1 MALDASI
8 RRQFPFLASRP
19 GVAYLDSAAV
29 TQMPEP
35 AIEAM
40 NRAMRAG
47 LGNVHR
53 GLHALADDATTLYE
67 NARSTVAGF
76 LNANPDEIIF
86 TKNATEALNLAA
98 RTLCER
104 WSENDAIAITRLE
117 HHSNALPWLQAAVSR
132 GIAIRWIGINPDGTL
147 KEEDVDAAFHDGRVR
162 LLAVTGQ
169 SNVLGTRPD
178 LKKLVA
184 LAKKHG
190 ALTCVDAAQLA
201 GHAPIDVQAL
211 GCDLLALSSHKTYG
225 PTGVGA
231 LYGKKDVLASMPP
244 FLTGGGMVREV
255 HDDGFT
261 PADDAQRFEA
271 GTPPI
276 LPAIGWSAA
285 LEWQSAIPWKDR
297 VAHEV
302 SLIALLLEELRGAD
316 GVRILGPAGAKAL
329 AGRPG
334 DDSVSGCVSFT
345 IDGVHPHD
353 AAQILGDAGV
363 CVRAGHHCA
372 QPLHAALGIEASV
385 RASVGLYTNEEDI
398 RALAPAIAKARSILL
413 R

>member
-1 MALDASI
+1 MALDASV

-19 GVAYLDSAAV
+19 DVAYLDSAAA
-29 TQMPEP
+29 TQMPEA

-40 NRAMRAG
+40 DRAMRAG

-53 GLHALADDATTLYE
+53 GLHPLADDATRLYE
-67 NARSTVAGF
+67 EARSSVATF
-76 LNANPDEIIF
+76 LNAYPDEIIF

-98 RTLCER
+98 RTLSER
-104 WSENDAIAITRLE
+104 WGEDDAVAITRLE
-117 HHSNALPWLQAAVSR
+117 HHANALPWLQAATAR
-132 GIAIRWIGINPDGTL
+132 GIDIRWIGIDAKGAL
-147 KEEDVDAAFHDGRVR
+147 KQEDIDAAFHDVRVR

-178 LKKLVA
+178 LASLIA

-201 GHAPIDVQAL
+201 GHAPIDVNAL

-225 PTGVGA
+225 PTGIGA
-231 LYGKKDVLASMPP
+231 LFGRKDVLASMPP
-244 FLTGGGMVREV
+244 FLSGGGMVREV

-261 PADDAQRFEA
+261 PADDATRFEA

-285 LEWQSAIPWKDR
+285 LAWQSAIPWSDR
-297 VAHEV
+297 VAHE
-302 SLIALLLEELRGAD
+302 ALLMKLLLAELRAAE
-316 GVRILGPAGAKAL
+316 GVRILGPADA
-329 AGRPG
+329 
-334 DDSVSGCVSFT
+334 SVSGCVSFT

-372 QPLHAALGIEASV
+372 QPLHEALGIEASV
-385 RASVGLYTNEEDI
+385 RVSVGLYTNEEDI
-398 RALAPAIAKARSILL
+398 RALVPAIAKARSILL